1 MRICISWLC
10 PFNLTKGLARLVECW
25 SAEQDVVG
33 LIPRPNQYS
42 GFFNSWSYLLF
53 PIKYLDRTFSW
64 LGEPC
69 RNGSLMSSRRHKKVG
84 CPQTPEKLRPWD
96 VSKTRTFNYRRHFP
110 DSFFYQMVIT
120 VWKLT
125 RKNLRIILSSFGMLL
140 TLGVQRSAIIPFP
153 LLVTTSFN
161 VRNISFE
168 NRLLLI
174 KKTLL

>member
-1 MRICISWLC
+1 MICKSAKKWYLMRIYISWLC

-64 LGEPC
+64 LGGPC

-125 RKNLRIILSSFGMLL
+125 IEKTCGLFFRRSECFW
-140 TLGVQRSAIIPFP
+140 RSACKG
-153 LLVTTSFN
+153 L
-161 VRNISFE
+161 R
-168 NRLLLI
+168 
-174 KKTLL
+174 